1 MYQLRGK
8 KIMLTTE
15 QIAQYNENG
24 FILIENA
31 LSEDQLSKLQQ
42 VTADLIR
49 QSASVTES
57 NETYDLDEGHSKNNP
72 RLTRIKLPHTLDP
85 IYWEVIRSERICN
98 LIKPLI
104 GNNIRLHTSKLNTKA
119 PDGGM
124 AVEWHQ
130 DWAFYPHTNDD
141 LLAIGVM
148 LEDVNDDSGPLMAI
162 PGTHKGP
169 ILDHSRDGIFC
180 GAIDPTDTLF
190 ESNKAHILT
199 GKAGSL
205 SIHHVRALHGSAPN
219 YSNRA
224 RKILFYECISAD
236 AWPIAGGVSNY
247 IGMTQQELWDAMN
260 DRIICGEQP
269 RHARVEN
276 VPVSMPLTPPADPT
290 SIFKVQKSGGAVSAF
305 K

>member
-1 MYQLRGK
+1 
-8 KIMLTTE
+8 MLSAA
-15 QIAQYNENG
+15 QIAQYKENG
-24 FILIENA
+24 FILLEDA
-31 LSEDQLSKLQQ
+31 LSPEQLTRLQQ
-42 VTADLIR
+42 VTASLIS
-49 QSASVTES
+49 QSANVTES
-57 NETYDLDEGHSKNNP
+57 NEIFDLDEGHSKDNP

-85 IYWEVIRSERICN
+85 IYWEVLRSEQISN
-98 LIKPLI
+98 LIRPLL

-141 LLAIGVM
+141 LLAVGIM
-148 LEDVNDDSGPLMAI
+148 LEDVNEDSGPLMAI

-169 ILDHSRDGIFC
+169 ILDHSRDGVFC
-180 GAIDPTDTLF
+180 GAIDPADPLF
-190 ESNKAHILT
+190 DPTKAHTLT

-205 SIHHVRALHGSAPN
+205 SIHHVRTLHGSAPN
-219 YSNRA
+219 HSNRA

-247 IGMTQQELWDAMN
+247 NGMNQQELWDTMW
-260 DRIICGEQP
+260 DRTICGEQP
-269 RHARVEN
+269 RHARLSN
-276 VPVSMPLTPPADPT
+276 VPVSMPLAPPPDPT

-305 K
+305 I

>member
-1 MYQLRGK
+1 
-8 KIMLTTE
+8 MLTAK
-15 QIAQYNENG
+15 QIEQYNEVG
-24 FILIENA
+24 FLLIEDA
-31 LSEDQLSKLQQ
+31 LTQDQLISLQQ
-42 VTADLIR
+42 VTESLIN
-49 QSASVTES
+49 QSKHVTES
-57 NETYDLDEGHSKNNP
+57 SETFDLDEGHSKDNP

-85 IYWEVIRSERICN
+85 IYWEVIRSERISS

-104 GNNIRLHTSKLNTKA
+104 GDNIRLHTSKLNTKA

-169 ILDHSRDGIFC
+169 ILDHSRQGIFC
-180 GAIDPTDTLF
+180 GAIDPADPLF
-190 ESNKAHILT
+190 ESSKAHSLT
-199 GKAGSL
+199 GKAGSV
-205 SIHHVRALHGSAPN
+205 SIHHVRTLHGSAPN

-247 IGMTQQELWDAMN
+247 NGMTQQELWDTMN
-260 DRIICGEQP
+260 ERIICGEQP
-269 RHARVEN
+269 RHARVES
-276 VPVSMPLTPPADPT
+276 VPVSMPLAPPPDPT